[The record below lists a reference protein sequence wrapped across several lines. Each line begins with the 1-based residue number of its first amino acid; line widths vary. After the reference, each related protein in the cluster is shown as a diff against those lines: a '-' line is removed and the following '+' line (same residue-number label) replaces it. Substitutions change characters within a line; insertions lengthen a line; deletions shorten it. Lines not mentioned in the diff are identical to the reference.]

1 MSLPAADRAREM
13 WSRLAGSPAGFPGP
27 GDAGVVVSPESSLC
41 PPGWSGMVELDGAIL
56 AVVPRPDLVNGVRER
71 LLALLGDGD
80 GARAGAGLSRLAVGE
95 VLGPAELAYLDE
107 TDFRPAG
114 VEVERL
120 PSGHGDVEAL
130 LASVP
135 EADAVES
142 GLERTESPVYVLR
155 DGSRV
160 VAASAYR
167 TWVETAAHLC
177 VLTADPHRGR
187 GLARAVASAAVAD
200 ALADGLLPQWRA
212 RPAASRRVAAALG
225 FRRHGEQ
232 LSVRDLAAAL
242 V

>member
-1 MSLPAADRAREM
+1 MSLPAADRARER
-13 WSRLAGSPAGFPGP
+13 WSRLAGSPVGFPGP
-27 GDAGVVVSPESSLC
+27 GDVGVVVSPESSLC
-41 PPGWSGMVELDGAIL
+41 PPGWSGMAELDGAIV
-56 AVVPRPDLVNGVRER
+56 AVVPRPDLVDGVRTR
-71 LLALLGDGD
+71 LRALLGD
-80 GARAGAGLSRLAVGE
+80 GAGLSRLAVGE

-135 EADAVES
+135 EAD
-142 GLERTESPVYVLR
+142 
-155 DGSRV
+155 
-160 VAASAYR
+160 
-167 TWVETAAHLC
+167 
-177 VLTADPHRGR
+177 
-187 GLARAVASAAVAD
+187 
-200 ALADGLLPQWRA
+200 GLLPQWRA

-232 LSVRDLAAAL
+232 LSVRDLAAAI